1 VSSTGGS
8 AKGVK
13 MANQNPEPED
23 VESDELE
30 HEEPEED
37 PYLRAVRDEGGAILY
52 WE

>member
-1 VSSTGGS
+1 
-8 AKGVK
+8 
-13 MANQNPEPED
+13 MQNPNPEEEYAED
-23 VESDELE
+23 VESDEPE